1 MANCTSTALAPKTAA
16 IGNASSTLELLNELV
31 KQGAIV
37 IQNATILQDV
47 TVNHS
52 NISVASKDCH
62 QTITTHCMGEKQMEV
77 EQTICPAGHEVT
89 TSNEARRD
97 VPSTAW
103 NYEVPTPTTDATIQ
117 IIPNIDSVPTESE
130 LWGGFSYGVCGYEA
144 DKHKS
149 RTNRREKDH
158 IVTRTGSP

>member
-1 MANCTSTALAPKTAA
+1 MANCASAAIAPKTAA

-89 TSNEARRD
+89 TSNEARD

-103 NYEVPTPTTDATIQ
+103 NYEVQTPTTDATIK
-117 IIPNIDSVPTESE
+117 IIPNIDNVPTESE
-130 LWGGFSYGVCGYEA
+130 LWGGFSCRVCG
-144 DKHKS
+144 
-149 RTNRREKDH
+149 
-158 IVTRTGSP
+158 

>member
-1 MANCTSTALAPKTAA
+1 MSSCASVAVAPKTAA
-16 IGNASSTLELLNELV
+16 IGNATSTLELLNELV

-52 NISVASKDCH
+52 NISVASRDCH

-89 TSNEARRD
+89 TSNEARREM
-97 VPSTAW
+97 PTPEW
-103 NYEVPTPTTDATIQ
+103 NYEVQAPANDTTIQ
-117 IIPNIDSVPTESE
+117 IIPNMDNVPTENE
-130 LWGGFSYGVCGYEA
+130 LWGGFSYRVCG
-144 DKHKS
+144 S
-149 RTNRREKDH
+149 NRKEKGH
-158 IVTRTGSP
+158 IVTRSGSP

>member
-89 TSNEARRD
+89 TSNEEKKSRWTMPFGKKTAGKEEKKKGGFGLGSLMKNALGGKNSGTFPATEVGEKEERD
-97 VPSTAW
+97 V
-103 NYEVPTPTTDATIQ
+103 
-117 IIPNIDSVPTESE
+117 
-130 LWGGFSYGVCGYEA
+130 
-144 DKHKS
+144 
-149 RTNRREKDH
+149 
-158 IVTRTGSP
+158 